1 MTPCSHLILTPLNN
15 GGIRFPR
22 FEMNKDVI
30 VFTFL
35 FVILVAVQ
43 VLICNHI
50 AIFNVAVP
58 IIFIYFIIR
67 LPISMGKGWLFTL
80 SFLLG
85 LCVDIFSDTPGVN
98 ALACTILA
106 ALKQPTLYAYI
117 DKDDKTKILTPSVSS
132 MGVGA
137 YCKYL
142 VSMVGIYCLLAFT
155 IEYFNFANVK
165 EIVII
170 AASSCALTFVSLLAI
185 DCLMISKS

>member
-1 MTPCSHLILTPLNN
+1 
-15 GGIRFPR
+15 
-22 FEMNKDVI
+22 MNKDII
-30 VFTFL
+30 VFSLL

-67 LPISMGKGWLFTL
+67 LPIALGKGALFTI

-98 ALACTILA
+98 ALACTLLSGI
-106 ALKQPTLYAYI
+106 KRPVFYAYI
-117 DKDDKTKILTPSVSS
+117 PKDDKTKEITPTMST
-132 MGVGA
+132 MGISP

-142 VSMVGIYCLLAFT
+142 VTLVGIYCLLVFS
-155 IEYFNFANVK
+155 IEYFSFAEVK
-165 EIVII
+165 EIAIL
-170 AASSCALTFVSLLAI
+170 AASSCALSFISILAI
-185 DCLMISKS
+185 DCLILSKP

>member
-1 MTPCSHLILTPLNN
+1 
-15 GGIRFPR
+15 
-22 FEMNKDVI
+22 MNKDVI
-30 VFTFL
+30 IFTLL
-35 FVILVAVQ
+35 FIIMVVVQ

-67 LPISMGKGWLFTL
+67 LPISLGNGALFSL

-98 ALACTILA
+98 ALACTLLSG
-106 ALKQPTLYAYI
+106 LKRPVFYAYI
-117 DKDDKTKILTPSVSS
+117 PKDDKTKILTPSVSS
-132 MGVGA
+132 MGVA
-137 YCKYL
+137 VYCKYL
-142 VSMVGIYCLLAFT
+142 ISMVAIYCLLAFS

-165 EIVII
+165 DIVIL
-170 AASSCALTFVSLLAI
+170 AASSSVLTFISLLAI